1 MLSALSVSGQSIESC
16 IAPPAGYV
24 REACD
29 SHSFASYLRALP
41 LLPAGSK
48 VLLYN
53 CVQIKKI

>member
-48 VLLYN
+48 VLL
-53 CVQIKKI
+53 